1 MKIDDMIVRLFEIRG
16 EHGNIE
22 ISLEDVYGGFDE
34 ITEIG
39 TIENDETASIHAY
52 MSGG

>member
-1 MKIDDMIVRLFEIRG
+1 MKIDDMIVKLFEIRG

-22 ISLEDVYGGFDE
+22 ISFEDLSGFNE